1 MRDTDR
7 DHLADMLDH
16 AEFAIGLLGSASTA
30 AVASDRAKFSAL
42 CHEVQTIGEAAN
54 QLSGSARL
62 ELPDVPWPDVIGMR
76 HRIVHGYRTVA
87 PEIVVTTVRDDL
99 PVLVKTL
106 RRALEEDTR

>member
-1 MRDTDR
+1 MQDTDR

-16 AEFAIGLLGSASTA
+16 AEFAIQLLGSASTA

-42 CHEVQTIGEAAN
+42 CHEVQTIGEAAS
-54 QLSGSARL
+54 QLSDSARSDL
-62 ELPDVPWPDVIGMR
+62 SDIPWQNVIGMR

-87 PEIVVTTVRDDL
+87 PEIVVATVRDDL

-106 RRALEEDTR
+106 RHALEDETK